1 MLAIKTWC
9 APAEHR
15 VLAARLVWFLS
26 PIAESVG
33 AFASAELQVC
43 AGGVARRPDVALVK
57 GEPPTSGRLDHPA
70 ELIIVLGADDPG
82 AWLAAGTRMVWRL
95 EPEVVV
101 EHSRGGTRR
110 ASGGVLRV
118 PGVPGARI
126 PVEDLLSEAG
136 TVPRP
141 ARAASP
147 RPARPELRLA
157 RLLDRSP
164 DALL

>member
-1 MLAIKTWC
+1 MLATKTWGS
-9 APAEHR
+9 PADHR
-15 VLAARLVWFLS
+15 VLAVRLVWFLS

-33 AFASAELQVC
+33 AFASAELQIT
-43 AGGVARRPDVALVK
+43 AGGVARHPDVALVK
-57 GEPPTSGRLDHPA
+57 GEPPTTGHLDHAA

-82 AWLAAGTRMVWRL
+82 AWLAAGSRMVWRL
-95 EPEVVV
+95 EPEAVV
-101 EHSRGGTRR
+101 EYSRGGTRR

-118 PGVPGARI
+118 PGVPGARVG
-126 PVEDLLSEAG
+126 VEDLLAGAG

-141 ARAASP
+141 GPATSART
-147 RPARPELRLA
+147 ARPELRLA